1 MPGPPAA
8 RPAARPRP
16 LPRRTLRSGLP
27 PVQARPKT
35 PSAPAASGRPPRA
48 TPATADTPLPPPA
61 TVAPAAHA
69 LSLRG
74 DYWQV
79 TYEGQTAIVEDC
91 RGLRYIALLLQRAGT
106 DPGPIHAK
114 ELAAMAAGEEPDLTE
129 LEMRE
134 PVLDK
139 VAQQQLL
146 ERLREIASDRD
157 RAAATEDFDRATALD
172 DEYERIAAELS
183 RARAPQG
190 GRRGGGAFNHAG
202 ERARKAVAKAISEA
216 IARIETH
223 AALGSLAEHLTSS
236 IRKGQWLSYT
246 GTTAWHVDL
255 RLKAL
260 GSHRSSLELIF
271 VGRAFT
277 ARQAP
282 RKGAPYIKSSELR
295 CKPGAHVS
303 WHVAGRGFR

>member
-8 RPAARPRP
+8 RPVARPRP

-27 PVQARPKT
+27 PVKARPKA
-35 PSAPAASGRPPRA
+35 PSAPAASGA
-48 TPATADTPLPPPA
+48 TPPAAGTPLPPPA
-61 TVAPAAHA
+61 TIPAVTHA

-79 TYEGQTAIVEDC
+79 TYQGETTLVEDC
-91 RGLRYIALLLQRAGT
+91 RGLRYIALLLQRAGK
-106 DPGPIHAK
+106 DNGPIHAK
-114 ELAAMAAGEEPDLTE
+114 ELAAIAAGEEPDLTE
-129 LEMRE
+129 LERRE

-183 RARAPQG
+183 RVRAPHNG
-190 GRRGGGAFNHAG
+190 RGGGGTFNHAG

-223 AALGSLAEHLTSS
+223 AALGPLAEHLTSS

-246 GTTAWHVDL
+246 GTVDWHIDF
-255 RLKAL
+255 RLKA
-260 GSHRSSLELIF
+260 
-271 VGRAFT
+271 
-277 ARQAP
+277 
-282 RKGAPYIKSSELR
+282 
-295 CKPGAHVS
+295 
-303 WHVAGRGFR
+303 